1 MVCNGLGAEFLQKE
15 GEEFLKTH
23 ALNEFDFDPTPKEE
37 WAKQIVY
44 DMKPFNNV
52 IKSGDQ
58 IIAPSTY
65 FALKSPS
72 EAELHKKLDSL
83 TVENT
88 LLNDHSGKSTTKF
101 GGSRRASQPFIHP
114 AVSISEKGQ
123 ASSQL
128 RKYGVIPVE
137 QGIVNKEAYER
148 TQRISTLL
156 DETIPPEVSIPLV
169 DNTGVALSFDA
180 DNLEKN
186 IPSLNHLQST
196 TQPDLYVSSSDP
208 MMKDSFY
215 LQPSLMDPILPSPS
229 PVTQSVIPHQSL
241 NIFPLSTHPNDNPSK
256 SNPLYSGSD
265 RDLLETLLFGEKKG
279 ILDTPR
285 SSVSVQQQPIS
296 IQPPATSVF
305 PQSPQSN
312 GSQLYSVQPNER
324 HLVVTHE
331 GQNWNC
337 FFIPRKVPTI
347 VQITSLCFWLC

>member
-1 MVCNGLGAEFLQKE
+1 MQKE

-23 ALNEFDFDPTPKEE
+23 ALNEFDFDPTPKED
-37 WAKQIVY
+37 WAKQIIY
-44 DMKPFNNV
+44 DMKPFDNV

-148 TQRISTLL
+148 TQQISTIL
-156 DETIPPEVSIPLV
+156 DETIPPEVTIPLV
-169 DNTGVALSFDA
+169 EKTGFSLNAEELD
-180 DNLEKN
+180 KN
-186 IPSLNHLQST
+186 VPSLNHPPQSAI
-196 TQPDLYVSSSDP
+196 QPDQSVTATSDP
-208 MMKDSFY
+208 LKDDSFY
-215 LQPSLMDPILPSPS
+215 LQPSLLDPILPSPS
-229 PVTQSVIPHQSL
+229 PLSQSL
-241 NIFPLSTHPNDNPSK
+241 VPHPSANLDSSTDNHVSPTNTPLFT
-256 SNPLYSGSD
+256 GSD
-265 RDLLETLLFGEKKG
+265 RELLETLLFGEKKG
-279 ILDTPR
+279 LLDTPR

-296 IQPPATSVF
+296 IHPPATSIL

-312 GSQLYSVQPNER
+312 PSQLYSLQPNGK
-324 HLVVTHE
+324 HLMVTHE
-331 GQNWNC
+331 GR
-337 FFIPRKVPTI
+337 I
-347 VQITSLCFWLC
+347 